1 MTPESHVP
9 VDDARTRSVLERAQR
24 ARFVIIVQTL
34 VFDDADRLLLLRR
47 SNTGFMDG
55 WYSLPGGH
63 RDAGES
69 VVGAA
74 RRECL
79 EEAGVTVEQVEPV
92 VVMPYAE
99 GVDFI
104 FEATRWTGTPSI
116 GEPDKCDA
124 LTFAA
129 LDALPEPTTRFV
141 KAALECRGKGIWYRE
156 FD

>member
-9 VDDARTRSVLERAQR
+9 DDGAKTQSVLEPAQR

-34 VFDDADRLLLLRR
+34 VFDHADRLLLLRR
-47 SNTGFMDG
+47 NNTGFMDG

-69 VVGAA
+69 VVDAA
-74 RRECL
+74 RRECI
-79 EEAGVTVEQVEPV
+79 EEACVTVEQIEPV
-92 VVMPYAE
+92 VVMPYAG

-104 FEATRWTGTPSI
+104 FEATRWSGTPSI

-129 LDALPEPTTRFV
+129 FDALPEPTTRFV
-141 KAALECRGKGIWYRE
+141 KAALECRVSGVWYRE
-156 FD
+156 FE